1 MNGNEEHLVQ
11 SVTGPLSG
19 QVPLQM
25 RGPADMAEMLPYL
38 LGFFP
43 DDSIV
48 AVGLQGPML
57 QQGGVIRLDI
67 PTDPAE
73 WPSAAA
79 DTARLLVTLSG
90 QRDRPPEQV
99 LLYLCQDAAEA
110 TAAGGSAGDSTSG
123 SAGGSAGG
131 DPGGGFGVLAGLRP
145 LAEQLA
151 QAFRSADVLVKESLL
166 VSDGRW
172 WSFLCG
178 GESCCDPAGVPIRS
192 VRLPSP
198 IAAAA
203 AFAGVAP
210 RGSRKAIAAGLIPI
224 GPPGDAPVRE
234 AIELAGPLLMHE
246 LSGPG
251 GRPATLE
258 RTATL
263 LAEVLAEFGAGA
275 RELDRARA
283 ARLLVGLQ
291 DKLARD
297 RAAEYAEPDEL
308 IPAQRLWRYLARQC
322 VPPFEHY
329 AAPPLTL
336 LAWTSW
342 LAGDTATARVVLAR
356 VLDLD
361 QGYTLAQLLYESLNG
376 GLHPGELHD
385 RVREERRAREQLA
398 ALRRAGATVPPD
410 NPGPPDN
417 PEPPVAPS
425 PPGPPTVATPPQC
438 QPDSP
443 DGAAG
448 PTGPDGPDHDS
459 APVAPSGAVG
469 PPTRSSQAD
478 RPRVP
483 HQSGE
488 PGRSGQLPSSR
499 KSRRKARRSGR
510 GAGGGGGP
518 AFDLPEEAGPLTV
531 RAARRAHRPHRAHR
545 ARRAR

>member
-1 MNGNEEHLVQ
+1 MNGNEEHLIQ

-43 DDSIV
+43 DDSVV

-73 WPSAAA
+73 WPSVAV

-99 LLYLCQDAAEA
+99 LLYLCRDAAEP
-110 TAAGGSAGDSTSG
+110 TAGACGSGDG
-123 SAGGSAGG
+123 DGG
-131 DPGGGFGVLAGLRP
+131 DGPADGPGVLAGLRP

-151 QAFRSADVLVKESLL
+151 QAFRAAGVLVKESLL

-210 RGSRKAIAAGLIPI
+210 RGSRKAIAAGLVPI
-224 GPPGDAPVRE
+224 GPPEDAPVRE
-234 AIELAGPLLMHE
+234 AIERAGPQLIHE

-251 GRPATLE
+251 GRTATLE

-263 LAEVLAEFGAGA
+263 LAEVLADFGTGA
-275 RELDRARA
+275 RELDRVRA

-376 GLHPGELHD
+376 GLHPSELHD
-385 RVREERRAREQLA
+385 RVRQERRAREQLA
-398 ALRRAGATVPPD
+398 GLRPADVVVPPD
-410 NPGPPDN
+410 TS
-417 PEPPVAPS
+417 EPPATPS
-425 PPGPPTVATPPQC
+425 PPAPPAVPTPRQQHPA
-438 QPDSP
+438 PP
-443 DGAAG
+443 DGAAARAG
-448 PTGPDGPDHDS
+448 STGP
-459 APVAPSGAVG
+459 VG
-469 PPTRSSQAD
+469 PVGQPDRSGQPD

-483 HQSGE
+483 RQAGD
-488 PGRSGQLPSSR
+488 PGRSGQPSSSR
-499 KSRRKARRSGR
+499 QSRRKARRSGR
-510 GAGGGGGP
+510 GAGGGGP

>member
-19 QVPLQM
+19 QVPLQL

-67 PTDPAE
+67 PTDPAD
-73 WPSAAA
+73 WPSVAA
-79 DTARLLVTLSG
+79 DTARLLVRLSG

-99 LLYLCQDAAEA
+99 LLYLCRDAVAPA
-110 TAAGGSAGDSTSG
+110 PGAGGEADDG
-123 SAGGSAGG
+123 AGGGVAGG
-131 DPGGGFGVLAGLRP
+131 PGVLAGLRP

-151 QAFRSADVLVKESLL
+151 QAFRATGVLVKESLL
-166 VSDGRW
+166 VSGGRW

-198 IAAAA
+198 VAAAA

-210 RGSRKAIAAGLIPI
+210 RGSRKAIAAGLFPV
-224 GPPGDAPVRE
+224 GPPEDAPARE
-234 AIELAGPLLMHE
+234 AIERAGPQLVHE

-251 GRPATLE
+251 GRSATLE
-258 RTATL
+258 RTAVL

-275 RELDRARA
+275 RELDRGRT

-308 IPAQRLWRYLARQC
+308 VPAQRLWRYLARQC

-342 LAGDTATARVVLAR
+342 LAGDTATARVVLSR

-376 GLHPGELHD
+376 GLHPSELHD
-385 RVREERRAREQLA
+385 RVRQERRARERLA
-398 ALRRAGATVPPD
+398 VRRPADVVVPPD
-410 NPGPPDN
+410 DPAPPAAPPAPG
-417 PEPPVAPS
+417 
-425 PPGPPTVATPPQC
+425 GPAVPTPRQHRATPEQPADPSGGAN
-438 QPDSP
+438 QPDRP
-443 DGAAG
+443 EQPRMPRQAG
-448 PTGPDGPDHDS
+448 DPGS
-459 APVAPSGAVG
+459 SG
-469 PPTRSSQAD
+469 
-478 RPRVP
+478 RP
-483 HQSGE
+483 
-488 PGRSGQLPSSR
+488 PSSR
-499 KSRRKARRSGR
+499 QSRRKARRSGR
-510 GAGGGGGP
+510 AGGGGP
-518 AFDLPEEAGPLTV
+518 AFGLPEEAGPLTV

>member
-1 MNGNEEHLVQ
+1 MNGNEEHLIQ

-43 DDSIV
+43 DDSVV

-67 PTDPAE
+67 PTDPAD
-73 WPSAAA
+73 WPSVAA

-99 LLYLCQDAAEA
+99 LLYLCRDAAEP
-110 TAAGGSAGDSTSG
+110 AAGVGSEPGSG
-123 SAGGSAGG
+123 PGSG
-131 DPGGGFGVLAGLRP
+131 PGGGPGSGGPVDGPGVLAGLRP

-151 QAFRSADVLVKESLL
+151 QAFRAAGVLVKESLL

-210 RGSRKAIAAGLIPI
+210 RGSRKAIAAGLIPV
-224 GPPGDAPVRE
+224 GPPEDAQVRE
-234 AIELAGPLLMHE
+234 AIGRAGPQLIHE

-251 GRPATLE
+251 GRLATLE
-258 RTATL
+258 RTGVL
-263 LAEVLAEFGAGA
+263 LAEVLAEFGTGA
-275 RELDRARA
+275 CELDRVRT

-342 LAGDTATARVVLAR
+342 LAGDTATARVVLSR

-376 GLHPGELHD
+376 GLHPSELHD
-385 RVREERRAREQLA
+385 RVRQERRAREQLA
-398 ALRRAGATVPPD
+398 DLRPTDVAVPPD
-410 NPGPPDN
+410 DPGPSAM
-417 PEPPVAPS
+417 PP
-425 PPGPPTVATPPQC
+425 PPGPPTVPTQRQHPPAPPGGSAGPAD
-438 QPDSP
+438 QPDR
-443 DGAAG
+443 
-448 PTGPDGPDHDS
+448 
-459 APVAPSGAVG
+459 SGQPG
-469 PPTRSSQAD
+469 

-483 HQSGE
+483 RQAGD
-488 PGRSGQLPSSR
+488 PGRSGRPSSSR
-499 KSRRKARRSGR
+499 QSRRKARRSGR
-510 GAGGGGGP
+510 RAGGGGGP
-518 AFDLPEEAGPLTV
+518 AYDLPEEAGPFTV
-531 RAARRAHRPHRAHR
+531 RVARRAHRPHRAHR

>member
-1 MNGNEEHLVQ
+1 MNGNEEHLIQ
-11 SVTGPLSG
+11 SATGPLSG
-19 QVPLQM
+19 QVPLQL

-43 DDSIV
+43 DDSVV
-48 AVGLQGPML
+48 AVGLQGPLL

-67 PTDPAE
+67 PADPAE
-73 WPSAAA
+73 WPSAAV
-79 DTARLLVTLSG
+79 DTARLLVTLSER
-90 QRDRPPEQV
+90 RDRPPEQV
-99 LLYLCQDAAEA
+99 LLYLCRDAARPPGGSP
-110 TAAGGSAGDSTSG
+110 AGGGTPGAADGSG
-123 SAGGSAGG
+123 PVDGA
-131 DPGGGFGVLAGLRP
+131 GVLAGLRP
-145 LAEQLA
+145 LADQLA
-151 QAFRSADVLVKESLL
+151 QAFRAAGVLVKESLL

-178 GESCCDPAGVPIRS
+178 GEGCCDPAGVPIRS

-210 RGSRKAIAAGLIPI
+210 RGSRKTIAAGLAPI
-224 GPPGDAPVRE
+224 GPPEDEPVRA
-234 AIELAGPLLMHE
+234 AIEWAGPQLIHE

-258 RTATL
+258 RTAVL
-263 LAEVLAEFGAGA
+263 LAEAVAEFGSGA
-275 RELDRARA
+275 RELDPSRA

-308 IPAQRLWRYLARQC
+308 VPAQRLWRYLARHC
-322 VPPFEHY
+322 VPPFEHC

-376 GLHPGELHD
+376 GLQPSELHD
-385 RVREERRAREQLA
+385 RVRQERRAREQLA
-398 ALRRAGATVPPD
+398 GLRLSDVILPPD
-410 NPGPPDN
+410 NPGPPAAPPPPFVPPPRFEP
-417 PEPPVAPS
+417 PEPPAAAPPAGAS
-425 PPGPPTVATPPQC
+425 APPTPRRDHPAP
-438 QPDSP
+438 
-443 DGAAG
+443 
-448 PTGPDGPDHDS
+448 PDH
-459 APVAPSGAVG
+459 
-469 PPTRSSQAD
+469 AD
-478 RPRVP
+478 GRPGRPRVP
-483 HQSGE
+483 RQAGADD
-488 PGRSGQLPSSR
+488 PGRSGQPPSSR
-499 KSRRKARRSGR
+499 QGRRKARRSGR
-510 GAGGGGGP
+510 ATGGGGGGSSGGP
-518 AFDLPEEAGPLTV
+518 AFDLSEEAGPAAV
-531 RAARRAHRPHRAHR
+531 RAARRSHRPHRSHR